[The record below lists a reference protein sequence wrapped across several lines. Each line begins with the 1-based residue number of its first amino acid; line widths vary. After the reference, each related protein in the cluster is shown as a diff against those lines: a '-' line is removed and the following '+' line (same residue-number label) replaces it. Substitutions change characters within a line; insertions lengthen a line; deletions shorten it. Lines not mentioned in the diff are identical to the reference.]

1 MNVNLICLFSIFFA
15 SVNTRLIPVKKTT
28 ILTRMTTIIHCWST
42 IIINGKNSEN
52 NFLNLI
58 QKLRKITSSF
68 SKESFYFYNWPT
80 THRQTDRQSQKMN
93 VWNEIWQKERI
104 SLKNTEMMKIIMT
117 IIIIIKH
124 HLNQND
130 MTWMFFHWLF
140 DWLVGWMNDIDA
152 RAENI
157 QNTRHHRCR
166 RKDLWDYCCSWQ
178 KIFIFSINNNFPKSI
193 WLLLLNYTIKKLS
206 VFVM

>member
-1 MNVNLICLFSIFFA
+1 MLVFERKNVFYSTNNKVLVDWPEWMWIWFVFSRFFFLA

-80 THRQTDRQSQKMN
+80 THRQTDRAKN
-93 VWNEIWQKERI
+93 ECLKWNEIWQKERI
-104 SLKNTEMMKIIMT
+104 FFALEEKHWDDDENNDDH
-117 IIIIIKH
+117 H

-157 QNTRHHRCR
+157 QNTRHHRCSR
-166 RKDLWDYCCSWQ
+166 WKDLWDYCCCCW
-178 KIFIFSINNNFPKSI
+178 
-193 WLLLLNYTIKKLS
+193 W
-206 VFVM
+206 